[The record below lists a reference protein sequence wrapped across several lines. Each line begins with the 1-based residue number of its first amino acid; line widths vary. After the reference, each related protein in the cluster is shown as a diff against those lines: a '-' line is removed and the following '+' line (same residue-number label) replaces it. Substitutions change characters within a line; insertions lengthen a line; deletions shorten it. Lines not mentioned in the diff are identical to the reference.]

1 MISRRGMALLMGA
14 VPSAG
19 MFQSRTTVGLI
30 SDPTGPHLQ
39 IYLDTLRMDAIGDV
53 AIADSSG
60 AIFDRAKRTLAP
72 RTLRTF
78 RDPAEML
85 RTVRPQLVLVALES
99 RLAPPAIR
107 IALENDAHVLAEKP
121 ACVRASDFAALTE
134 LAEKRN
140 RHLML
145 AFATRLQPTA
155 QRARKLIADN
165 GIGRPFGV
173 TAHYIADQTRLT
185 RPEYQGSWFASRE
198 RAGGGHLA
206 WLGIHYVDLI
216 QFVTAQKIVEVSAL
230 TANAGGQPLEIEDS
244 AAVSFR
250 LDGGGVGTLQSGY
263 YLDRGY
269 HTGITIWGTDG
280 WLRFDP
286 SGDRVEWSRKGSDA
300 KTEALPKV
308 DAYPALV
315 RAAAE
320 SAQGVREPIV
330 TGRECLRD
338 LQVVFGA
345 YDSVRAGRAVKIAG

>member
-1 MISRRGMALLMGA
+1 MSVLMAA
-14 VPSAG
+14 APAAG
-19 MFQSRTTVGLI
+19 MFQNLTTVGLI
-30 SDPTGPHLQ
+30 SDPAGPHLQ
-39 IYLDTLRMDAIGDV
+39 IYLETLRLDAIGDV
-53 AIADSSG
+53 AIADKSG
-60 AIFDRAKRTLAP
+60 GIFDRAKQTLAQ
-72 RTLRTF
+72 RTIRTF

-85 RTVRPQLVLVALES
+85 QSVRPQLVLVALES
-99 RLAPPAIR
+99 RLAPDAIR
-107 IALENDAHVLAEKP
+107 IALEHDAHVLAEKP
-121 ACVRASDFAALTE
+121 ACVRASDFVPLVD
-134 LAEKRN
+134 LAGKRN

-155 QRARKLIADN
+155 QRARELVADN
-165 GIGRPFGV
+165 VIGRPFGV
-173 TAHYIADQTRLT
+173 TAHYIADQKRLT
-185 RPEYQGSWFASRE
+185 RAEYQRSWFASRE

-269 HTGITIWGTDG
+269 HTGITVWGTDG

-286 SGDRVEWSRKGSDA
+286 GSDRLEWSRKGSEA
-300 KTEALPKV
+300 KAEMLPKV

-320 SAQGVREPIV
+320 SAQGTRSPIV

-338 LQVVFGA
+338 LQIVFGA
-345 YDSVRAGRAVKIAG
+345 YDSARSGRVIKIGE